1 MTDVVLY
8 VELDG
13 LDEQQQAAFLAEADE
28 AGFAVDELYGSLGE
42 ESLVQTV
49 LSTLLS
55 SVIRKLVEDWG
66 AAAGAKLAGLLAP
79 LFHRKDGEI
88 AIEDR
93 ETRTTF
99 VWDPAAKRDIELA
112 TAATLEVGGSLH
124 LVTDG
129 TVFRWDAAAQR
140 WYAARK

>member
-1 MTDVVLY
+1 VTDVVLY

-112 TAATLEVGGSLH
+112 TAAMLEVGGSLH

-129 TVFRWDAAAQR
+129 TVFRWETAAQR
-140 WYAARK
+140 WQAAPK